1 MEHFFNYNCF
11 SQCQPDGTWST
22 NPKLI
27 KCIEP
32 ECRDP
37 TNFNQAHGNLL
48 DPLFKLVGMGVETSV
63 TGYNSGDKLN
73 ISCRHENGYV
83 VNTNRQ
89 WVEAVC
95 RNHSWIETYIV
106 EFTDDGETYSTNAL
120 NGSLPTCFTNRP
132 RFDSLKS
139 CESGCEAG
147 LCREDIFQGNDTDA
161 FADGFRCECA
171 PGHSGFHCKAPDSVF
186 KMAHLAAILVPI
198 FVVLIV
204 ALIIRYTCCRKD
216 DYR

>member
-1 MEHFFNYNCF
+1 
-11 SQCQPDGTWST
+11 
-22 NPKLI
+22 
-27 KCIEP
+27 
-32 ECRDP
+32 
-37 TNFNQAHGNLL
+37 
-48 DPLFKLVGMGVETSV
+48 MGVETSV

-83 VNTNRQ
+83 VNTDRQ

-106 EFTDDGETYSTNAL
+106 EFNDDGETYSTNAL

-132 RFDSLKS
+132 RFNSLNS

-147 LCREDIFQGNDTDA
+147 LCKEDVFHSNDTDA

-186 KMAHLAAILVPI
+186 KMSHLAAILVPI
-198 FVVLIV
+198 FVVLIA

-216 DYR
+216 DYRFTSNVIFLNIN